1 MRVDDRTK
9 AQEILA
15 ALGGKENLVE
25 LESCITRLRL
35 VVKNPGAVDEKRL
48 KALGA
53 VGVMKAGQVV
63 QVVLGTSAERIEQI
77 MKDMI

>member
-1 MRVDDRTK
+1 VDDRTK

>member
-1 MRVDDRTK
+1 MDDRTK

-15 ALGGKENLVE
+15 ALGGKENIME

-35 VVKNPGAVDEKRL
+35 VVDNPGAVDDKRL
-48 KALGA
+48 KSLGA
-53 VGVMKAGQVV
+53 VGVMKVGQVV

>member
-1 MRVDDRTK
+1 MNDREK
-9 AQEILA
+9 AQAILA
-15 ALGGKENLVE
+15 ALGGKENVAE

-35 VVKNPGAVDEKRL
+35 VVNNPAAVDEKQL

-53 VGVMKAGQVV
+53 VGVMKVGKVV
-63 QVVLGTSAERIEQI
+63 QVILGTSAERIEQI

>member
-1 MRVDDRTK
+1 MILDDRTK

-15 ALGGKENLVE
+15 ALGGAENIVE

-35 VVKNPGAVDEKRL
+35 VVNNPGAVDDKRL
-48 KALGA
+48 KQLGA
-53 VGVMKAGQVV
+53 VGVMKAGTVV

>member
-1 MRVDDRTK
+1 MDDRTK

-15 ALGGKENLVE
+15 ALGGAANVVE

-35 VVKNPGAVDEKRL
+35 VVKNPGAVNDKRL
-48 KALGA
+48 KELGA
-53 VGVMKAGQVV
+53 VGVMKAGTVV

>member
-1 MRVDDRTK
+1 M
-9 AQEILA
+9 A
-15 ALGGKENLVE
+15 ALGGKENVAE

-35 VVKNPGAVDEKRL
+35 VVNNPAAVDEKQL

-53 VGVMKAGQVV
+53 VGVMKVGKVV
-63 QVVLGTSAERIEQI
+63 QVILGTSAERIEQI

>member
-1 MRVDDRTK
+1 MGLDDRTR

-15 ALGGKENLVE
+15 ALGGKENVTE

-35 VVKNPGAVDEKRL
+35 VVNNPGAVDEKRL
-48 KALGA
+48 KAAGA
-53 VGVMKAGQVV
+53 VGVMKVGQVV
-63 QVVLGTSAERIEQI
+63 QVILGTSAERIEQI